1 MNKNKNMK
9 IMKSF
14 IKLFL
19 VIAFAILLN
28 VGLTFLYASIVS
40 FLLGFIGIHEIMN
53 YEATYFLFFIFLIIG
68 IVTSYFKKSDS
79 KSE

>member
-1 MNKNKNMK
+1 MNKNMK

-19 VIAFAILLN
+19 VIVFAILLN
-28 VGLTFLYASIVS
+28 VGLAFLYASIVS

-53 YEATYFLFFIFLIIG
+53 YETTY
-68 IVTSYFKKSDS
+68 
-79 KSE
+79 

>member
-1 MNKNKNMK
+1 MNKNMK

-19 VIAFAILLN
+19 VIVFLLN
-28 VGLTFLYASIVS
+28 VGLAFLYASIVS

-53 YEATYFLFFIFLIIG
+53 YEATYFLFIVFLIVG
-68 IVTSYFKKSDS
+68 IITSYFKKSES
-79 KSE
+79 K

>member
-1 MNKNKNMK
+1 MNKNMK

-19 VIAFAILLN
+19 VIVFVILLN
-28 VGLTFLYASIVS
+28 VGLAFLYASIVS

-53 YEATYFLFFIFLIIG
+53 YETTYFLFIIFLIVG
-68 IVTSYFKKSDS
+68 IITSYFKKSES
-79 KSE
+79 K

>member
-1 MNKNKNMK
+1 MNKNMK

-19 VIAFAILLN
+19 VIVFAILLN
-28 VGLTFLYASIVS
+28 VGLAFLYASIVS

-53 YEATYFLFFIFLIIG
+53 YETTYFLFIIFLIVG
-68 IVTSYFKKSDS
+68 IITSYFKKSES
-79 KSE
+79 K

>member
-1 MNKNKNMK
+1 MNKNMK

-19 VIAFAILLN
+19 VIVFAILLN
-28 VGLTFLYASIVS
+28 VGLAFLYASIVS

-53 YEATYFLFFIFLIIG
+53 YETTYFLFIIFLIVG
-68 IVTSYFKKSDS
+68 IITSYFKKSES
-79 KSE
+79 KYEE

>member
-1 MNKNKNMK
+1 MNKNMK

-19 VIAFAILLN
+19 VIVFAILLN
-28 VGLTFLYASIVS
+28 VGLAFLYAYIVS

-53 YEATYFLFFIFLIIG
+53 YETTYFLFIIFLIVG
-68 IVTSYFKKSDS
+68 IITSYFKKSES
-79 KSE
+79 K

>member
-1 MNKNKNMK
+1 MNKNMK

-19 VIAFAILLN
+19 VIVFTILLN
-28 VGLTFLYASIVS
+28 VGLAFLYASIVS

-53 YEATYFLFFIFLIIG
+53 YEATYFLFIVFLIVG
-68 IVTSYFKKSDS
+68 IITSYFKKSES
-79 KSE
+79 K

>member
-1 MNKNKNMK
+1 MK

-19 VIAFAILLN
+19 VIVFAILLN
-28 VGLTFLYASIVS
+28 VGLAFLYASIVS

-53 YEATYFLFFIFLIIG
+53 YETTYFLFIIFLIVG
-68 IVTSYFKKSDS
+68 IITSYFKKSES
-79 KSE
+79 K

>member
-1 MNKNKNMK
+1 MNKNMK

-19 VIAFAILLN
+19 VIVFAILLN
-28 VGLTFLYASIVS
+28 IGLAFLYASIVS

-53 YEATYFLFFIFLIIG
+53 YEATYFLFIVFLIIG
-68 IVTSYFKKSDS
+68 IITSYFKKSES
-79 KSE
+79 K

>member
-1 MNKNKNMK
+1 MNKNMK

-19 VIAFAILLN
+19 VIVFAILLN
-28 VGLTFLYASIVS
+28 VGLAFLYASIVS

-53 YEATYFLFFIFLIIG
+53 YETTYFLFIVFLIIG
-68 IVTSYFKKSDS
+68 IITSYFKKSES
-79 KSE
+79 K

>member
-1 MNKNKNMK
+1 MNKNMK

-19 VIAFAILLN
+19 VIVFAILLN
-28 VGLTFLYASIVS
+28 VGLAFLYASIVS

-53 YEATYFLFFIFLIIG
+53 YETTYFLFIIFLIVG
-68 IVTSYFKKSDS
+68 IITSYFKKSES
-79 KSE
+79 R

>member
-28 VGLTFLYASIVS
+28 VGLTFLYASVVS
-40 FLLGFIGIHEIMN
+40 FLLGFIGIHEIMKQHISC
-53 YEATYFLFFIFLIIG
+53 FLY
-68 IVTSYFKKSDS
+68 S
-79 KSE
+79 

>member
-1 MNKNKNMK
+1 MNKNMK

-19 VIAFAILLN
+19 VIVFAILLN
-28 VGLTFLYASIVS
+28 VGLAFLYASIVS

-53 YEATYFLFFIFLIIG
+53 YETTYFLFVIFLIVG
-68 IVTSYFKKSDS
+68 IITSYFKKSES
-79 KSE
+79 K